1 MKESEDKNYEKVNL
15 KNTFALHLEKK
26 GTWPFRNLKN
36 SDIYFFVGFLKPEE
50 YEMPVST
57 INSRLQKLCSVDVG
71 AMSQILQVD
80 SRCVLLRD
88 NAINAIFAVQYI
100 L

>member
-36 SDIYFFVGFLKPEE
+36 SDIYFFVGFLNPVLILFSHKPEE

-57 INSRLQKLCSVDVG
+57 
-71 AMSQILQVD
+71 M
-80 SRCVLLRD
+80 
-88 NAINAIFAVQYI
+88 
-100 L
+100 

>member
-1 MKESEDKNYEKVNL
+1 MPVECSVN
-15 KNTFALHLEKK
+15 
-26 GTWPFRNLKN
+26 
-36 SDIYFFVGFLKPEE
+36 DV
-50 YEMPVST
+50 VST

-88 NAINAIFAVQYI
+88 NDINAICAVQYI
-100 L
+100 LQTHKN